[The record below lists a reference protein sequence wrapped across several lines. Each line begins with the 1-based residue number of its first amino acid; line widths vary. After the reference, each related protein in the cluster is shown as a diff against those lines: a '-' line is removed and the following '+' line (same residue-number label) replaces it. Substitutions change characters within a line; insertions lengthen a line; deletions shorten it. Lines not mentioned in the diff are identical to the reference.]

1 MPTERMVSMSLPGLD
16 SKSQATPLIKA
27 APLIFILLWAGGFTF
42 AKLGLKSAAPFT
54 LLNMRFFFASIA
66 FLVLYLIFKPALPKT
81 KKEWQHT
88 ITSGFLLQVV
98 HFSCIYYA
106 IICGIS
112 AGGVAVITSMQP
124 ILIALL
130 SPQIT
135 GEVITKRQWLGF
147 LLGLSGAL
155 IVIILQTEIN
165 YTSSL
170 GLLLS
175 CAALFTMAVVTLYEK
190 RFGGNQHPISMN
202 LIQYIVG
209 FVCTLILALL
219 FEGYRYEATT
229 ELYLTL
235 IYLVVGNSI
244 IGVTLLLSMIKFGEA
259 SKVSSLFFLV
269 PPIAAIYAW
278 GLADETLSI
287 WAWGGVALAAIG
299 VSFVRAENKP

>member
-1 MPTERMVSMSLPGLD
+1 MSLPDGD
-16 SKSQATPLIKA
+16 NNSQAALFIKA

-42 AKLGLKSAAPFT
+42 AKLGLNSAAPFT
-54 LLNMRFFFASIA
+54 LLNMRFLFASIA
-66 FLVLYLIFKPALPKT
+66 FYGLYLIFKPAMPKT

-98 HFSCIYYA
+98 HFSCVYYA
-106 IICGIS
+106 IVYGIS

-124 ILIALL
+124 ILIAIL

-155 IVIILQTEIN
+155 IVIVLQTEIS
-165 YTSSL
+165 YSSSL
-170 GLLLS
+170 GIILS
-175 CAALFTMAVVTLYEK
+175 CAALFTMTTLTLYEK

-209 FVCTLILALL
+209 FVCTLILALI
-219 FEGYRYEATT
+219 FEGYRYEAST

-278 GLADETLSI
+278 LLVDEVLSI

-299 VSFVRAENKP
+299 VSFVRAEKKP